1 MDKSSTTHQNRPVWQ
16 RYGKVRVSLIV
27 MLLASVMA
35 VLTLYGAFAENTVHA
50 CNDKEKNPPDVQ
62 KLCKRLTKH
71 QWWGAYYESKR
82 NDK

>member
-1 MDKSSTTHQNRPVWQ
+1 MDKSSTTHQNESVWQ
-16 RYGKVRVSLIV
+16 RHGSTRVSLIV

-35 VLTLYGAFAENTVHA
+35 VLTIYGAFAEQTVHA

-71 QWWGAYYESKR
+71 QWWGAYYTGKQP
-82 NDK
+82 